1 MKIIIAPDS
10 FKESLPAKQVAEA
23 IKRGFERAIP
33 NVECLL
39 LPVGDG
45 GEGTVD
51 AIKSSLGLEE
61 KTVQVTGPFGD
72 EVQMPYFQK
81 GKLALFEVADLVGL
95 AKIPIEKRNPI
106 AIQTEGIAQLILH
119 LIDQGIKNIYVGVGG
134 TASNDGGLGI
144 ASDLGYQ
151 FYDKNGMELKACG
164 QSLFE
169 IRKISKERVL
179 QIPSDV
185 NIKILADVTN
195 PLCGPHGATFTFG
208 KQKGLDPSKFQ
219 EVDVAIKNFYG
230 KVAPEILQLDG
241 AGAGG
246 GIAAGLCAFAG
257 AEIVSGI
264 QTCLNLINFDQKVT
278 NADLVIVGE
287 GRLDSQS
294 LAGKAP
300 IGVAKRTPRGVPVLA
315 ICGSLA
321 DDLPPLPFE
330 NIVAAFSILEKSEP
344 LEESLKKAA
353 VYLENTATNI
363 GQVLALKKI
372 NQTIFS
378 REK

>member
-1 MKIIIAPDS
+1 MKIVIAPDS
-10 FKESLPAKQVAEA
+10 FKESLPANEVAEA
-23 IKRGFERAIP
+23 IKRGFKRVIP
-33 NVECLL
+33 DAECLL

-61 KTVQVTGPFGD
+61 KRVQVTGPFGD
-72 EVQMPYFQK
+72 EVLMSYFQK
-81 GKLALFEVADLVGL
+81 RELALFEVANLVGL
-95 AKIPIEKRNPI
+95 AKIPFDKRNPLE
-106 AIQTEGIAQLILH
+106 IQTKGIGQLILH
-119 LIDQGIKNIYVGVGG
+119 LIDQGIKDIYVGVGG
-134 TASNDGGLGI
+134 TASNDGGIGI
-144 ASDLGYQ
+144 ASGLGFQ
-151 FYDKNGMELKACG
+151 FYDKNGIVLQANG
-164 QSLFE
+164 QSLFD
-169 IRKISKERVL
+169 IRKISKEGVL

-185 NIKILADVTN
+185 HIKILADVTN

-219 EVDVAIKNFYG
+219 EVDAAIKDFYSKIG
-230 KVAPEILQLDG
+230 PEILKLDG

-264 QTCLNLINFDQKVT
+264 QTCLDLINFDQKVT
-278 NADLVIVGE
+278 DADLVIVGE

-315 ICGSLA
+315 ICGSLSE
-321 DDLPPLPFE
+321 DLPPLPFE
-330 NIVAAFSILEKSEP
+330 NIVAAFSILEKNEP
-344 LEESLKKAA
+344 LADSLKKAA
-353 VYLENTATNI
+353 VYLENTAASI
-363 GQVLALKKI
+363 ARIMSL
-372 NQTIFS
+372 
-378 REK
+378 R

>member
-1 MKIIIAPDS
+1 MKIVIAPDS
-10 FKESLPAKQVAEA
+10 FKESLPANEVAEA

-61 KTVQVTGPFGD
+61 KTVQATGPFGD
-72 EVQMPYFQK
+72 EVLMSYFQK
-81 GKLALFEVADLVGL
+81 RELALFEVANLVGL
-95 AKIPIEKRNPI
+95 EKIPFEKRHPLE
-106 AIQTEGIAQLILH
+106 IQTKGIGQLILH
-119 LIDQGIKNIYVGVGG
+119 LIEQGIKDIYVGVGG
-134 TASNDGGLGI
+134 TASNDGGIGI
-144 ASDLGYQ
+144 AAGLGYQ
-151 FYDKNGMELKACG
+151 FYDENGIELEACG

-169 IRKISKERVL
+169 ISYISKDKASSV
-179 QIPSDV
+179 PADV
-185 NIKILADVTN
+185 RIKILADVSN
-195 PLCGPHGATFTFG
+195 PLCGPYGATFTFG

-219 EVDVAIKNFYG
+219 EVDAAIKDFYS
-230 KVAPEILQLDG
+230 KVAPEILKLDG

-264 QTCLNLINFDQKVT
+264 QTCLDLINFDQKVT
-278 NADLVIVGE
+278 DADLVIVGE

-300 IGVAKRTPRGVPVLA
+300 IGVAKRTPNGVPVIA
-315 ICGSLA
+315 ICGSLSE
-321 DDLPPLPFE
+321 DLPPLPFE

-344 LEESLKKAA
+344 LADSLKKAA
-353 VYLENTATNI
+353 VYLENTAASI
-363 GQVLALKKI
+363 ARIMSL
-372 NQTIFS
+372 
-378 REK
+378 R

>member
-10 FKESLPAKQVAEA
+10 FKESLPANEVAEA
-23 IKRGFERAIP
+23 IKRGFKRVIP
-33 NVECLL
+33 DAECLL

-81 GKLALFEVADLVGL
+81 EKLALFEVADLIGL
-95 AKIPIEKRNPI
+95 AKIPIEKRNPLE
-106 AIQTEGIAQLILH
+106 IQTKGISQLILH
-119 LIDQGIKNIYVGVGG
+119 LIDQGIKEIYIGVGG
-134 TASNDGGLGI
+134 TASNDGGIGI
-144 ASDLGYQ
+144 ASGLGYQ
-151 FYDKNGMELKACG
+151 FYDKNGIVLQANG
-164 QSLFE
+164 QTLFDF
-169 IRKISKERVL
+169 IKISKEGVL

-185 NIKILADVTN
+185 HIKILADVTN

-219 EVDVAIKNFYG
+219 KVDAAIKNFYS
-230 KVAPEILQLDG
+230 KVAPEILKLDG

-246 GIAAGLCAFAG
+246 GIAASLCAFAG

-264 QTCLNLINFDQKVT
+264 QTCLDLINFDEQVAE
-278 NADLVIVGE
+278 ADLVIVGE

-294 LAGKAP
+294 FSGKAP
-300 IGVAKRTPRGVPVLA
+300 IGVAKRTPNGVPVLA

-321 DDLPPLPFE
+321 EDLPPLPLE
-330 NIVAAFSILEKSEP
+330 NIIAAFSILEKREP
-344 LEESLKKAA
+344 LEDSLKNA
-353 VYLENTATNI
+353 VTYLENTAANI
-363 GQVLALKKI
+363 GQILSLK
-372 NQTIFS
+372 QS
-378 REK
+378 

>member
-10 FKESLPAKQVAEA
+10 FKESLPANQVAEA
-23 IKRGFERAIP
+23 IKRGFKKALP
-33 NVECLL
+33 NTECLL

-72 EVQMPYFQK
+72 EVQMTYVQK

-95 AKIPIEKRNPI
+95 AKIPFEKRNPLE
-106 AIQTEGIAQLILH
+106 IQT
-119 LIDQGIKNIYVGVGG
+119 K
-134 TASNDGGLGI
+134 GI
-144 ASDLGYQ
+144 ASGLGYQ
-151 FYDKNGMELKACG
+151 FYDKNGMKLKACG

-169 IRKISKERVL
+169 ISKIFNNSVVT
-179 QIPSDV
+179 IPEDV
-185 NIKILADVTN
+185 CIKILADVTN

-208 KQKGLDPSKFQ
+208 EQKGMDPVKFQ
-219 EVDVAIKNFYG
+219 EVDVAIKNFYD

-300 IGVAKRTPRGVPVLA
+300 IGVAKRTPEGVPVIA

-321 DDLPPLPFE
+321 DDLPPLPFD

-344 LEESLKKAA
+344 LEDSLKKAA
-353 VYLENTATNI
+353 VYLENTAANI
-363 GQVLALKKI
+363 AQILALKKD
-372 NQTIFS
+372 
-378 REK
+378 